1 MKKKDHRRIP
11 SSALSRDIH
20 LLGDVLLDQEG
31 RRVFESEESL
41 RSSAKRMRRRFSPD
55 EVRTMER
62 LVRRL
67 DVETAA
73 ASLRAFT
80 VYFQLINEAEQKEIV
95 RVNRARELE
104 SGARPRAESIAEADY
119 CAKTRASGAPSS
131 RIFCDA

>member
-1 MKKKDHRRIP
+1 MKTKSPKSDS

-20 LLGDVLLDQEG
+20 LLGDLLGDVLLDQEG
-31 RRVFESEESL
+31 RRVFEVEESL
-41 RSSAKRMRRRFSPD
+41 RSTAKRMRQRSSP
-55 EVRTMER
+55 EQVGVMER

-80 VYFQLINEAEQKEIV
+80 VYFQLINEAEQKDIV

-104 SGARPRAESIAEADY
+104 SGKKPRAESIAEAVY
-119 CAKTRASGAPSS
+119 CA
-131 RIFCDA
+131 